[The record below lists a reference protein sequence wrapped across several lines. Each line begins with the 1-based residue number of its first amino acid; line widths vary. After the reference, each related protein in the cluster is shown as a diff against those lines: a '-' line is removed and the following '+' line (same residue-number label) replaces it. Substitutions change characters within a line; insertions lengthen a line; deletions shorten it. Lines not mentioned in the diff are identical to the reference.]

1 MRYIKDGKSYIV
13 RIDRGEEVL
22 DKLNEFV
29 KETDLKAGSITGIGA
44 CSEVELGVYS
54 VKKRKYIKYK
64 YDGEFEI
71 LSLNGN
77 ITRDGEEPYI
87 HLHIMISDGVVL
99 AGGLTFGMGITVGG
113 HLNKC
118 VISGT
123 CEIRIDECENAY
135 QRKIDDETGIKILD
149 I

>member
-1 MRYIKDGKSYIV
+1 MKYIKDGKSYIV

-54 VKKRKYIKYK
+54 VKNREYIKNK
-64 YDGEFEI
+64 YEGEFEI
-71 LSLNGN
+71 LSLIGN
-77 ITRDGEEPYI
+77 ITQDAGDAYI
-87 HLHIMISDGVVL
+87 HLHIMISDGL
-99 AGGLTFGMGITVGG
+99 AQGAGITVGG

-118 VISGT
+118 IISGT
-123 CEIRIDECENAY
+123 CELRIDECENAY
-135 QRKIDDETGIKILD
+135 QRKVDDETGIKIID

>member
-1 MRYIKDGKSYIV
+1 MKYIKDGKSYIV
-13 RIDRGEEVL
+13 RIDRGEEIL

-29 KETDLKAGSITGIGA
+29 KETDLKAATITGIGA
-44 CSEVELGVYS
+44 SSEVELGVYS
-54 VKKRKYIKYK
+54 VKKRKYSKYK

-77 ITRDGEEPYI
+77 ITRDAGKPYI
-87 HLHIMISDGVVL
+87 HLHIMISDGL
-99 AGGLTFGMGITVGG
+99 AQGAGITVGG

-118 VISGT
+118 IISGT
-123 CEIRIDECENAY
+123 CELRIDECENAY
-135 QRKIDDETGIKILD
+135 QRKIDDETGIKIID

>member
-1 MRYIKDGKSYIV
+1 MKYIKDGKSYIV

-22 DKLNEFV
+22 EKLNEFV
-29 KETDLKAGSITGIGA
+29 KETDLKAATISGIGA

-54 VKKRKYIKYK
+54 IKKRKYIKYK
-64 YDGEFEI
+64 YEGEFEI
-71 LSLNGN
+71 LSLIGN
-77 ITRDGEEPYI
+77 ITRDGDKPYV
-87 HLHIMISDGVVL
+87 HLHIMISDGLVQ
-99 AGGLTFGMGITVGG
+99 GTGITVGG

-118 VISGT
+118 IISGT

-135 QRKIDDETGIKILD
+135 QRKIDDETGIKIID

>member
-1 MRYIKDGKSYIV
+1 MKYIKDGKSYIV
-13 RIDRGEEVL
+13 RINRGEEVL
-22 DKLNEFV
+22 EKLNEFV
-29 KETDLKAGSITGIGA
+29 KETDLKAATISGIGA

-54 VKKRKYIKYK
+54 VKKREYIKNK
-64 YDGEFEI
+64 YEGEFEI

-77 ITRDGEEPYI
+77 ITRDGDKQYV

-99 AGGLTFGMGITVGG
+99 AGGLTFGRGITVGG

-118 VISGT
+118 IISGT
-123 CEIRIDECENAY
+123 CELRIDECENTY
-135 QRKIDDETGIKILD
+135 QRRVDDETGIKIID

>member
-1 MRYIKDGKSYIV
+1 MKYIKDGKSYIV

-29 KETDLKAGSITGIGA
+29 RETDIKAATITGIGA
-44 CSEVELGVYS
+44 SSEVELGVYS
-54 VKKRKYIKYK
+54 VKKRKYSKYK

-87 HLHIMISDGVVL
+87 HLHIMISDGMVL
-99 AGGLTFGMGITVGG
+99 AGGLAHGMGITVGG

-118 VISGT
+118 IISGT
-123 CEIRIDECENAY
+123 CELRIDECENVY

>member
-1 MRYIKDGKSYIV
+1 MKYIKDGASYIV

-29 KETDLKAGSITGIGA
+29 KETDLKAATISGIGA

-54 VKKRKYIKYK
+54 VKKREYIKNK
-64 YDGEFEI
+64 YEGEFEI
-71 LSLNGN
+71 LSLIGN
-77 ITRDGEEPYI
+77 ITRDGDKPYV
-87 HLHIMISDGVVL
+87 HLHIMISDGL
-99 AGGLTFGMGITVGG
+99 AQDTGITVGG

-118 VISGT
+118 IISGT
-123 CEIRIDECENAY
+123 CELRIDECENAY
-135 QRKIDDETGIKILD
+135 QRRVDDKTGIKIID

>member
-1 MRYIKDGKSYIV
+1 MKYIKDGKSYIV
-13 RIDRGEEVL
+13 RIDRGEEIL

-29 KETDLKAGSITGIGA
+29 KETDIKAATITGIGA

-71 LSLNGN
+71 LSLLGN
-77 ITRDGEEPYI
+77 ITREGDKPYV
-87 HLHIMISDGVVL
+87 HLHIMISDSV
-99 AGGLTFGMGITVGG
+99 GITVGG

-118 VISGT
+118 IISGT
-123 CEIRIDECENAY
+123 CELRIDECENVY
-135 QRKIDDETGIKILD
+135 QRKIDDETGIKIID

>member
-1 MRYIKDGKSYIV
+1 MKYIKDGKSYIV

-22 DKLNEFV
+22 DKLNEFI
-29 KETDLKAGSITGIGA
+29 KETDIKAATITGIGA
-44 CSEVELGVYS
+44 SSEVELGVYS
-54 VKKRKYIKYK
+54 VKNREYIKNK
-64 YDGEFEI
+64 YEGEFEI

-87 HLHIMISDGVVL
+87 HLHIMISDGMVL

-118 VISGT
+118 IISGT
-123 CEIRIDECENAY
+123 CELRIDECENIY
-135 QRKIDDETGIKILD
+135 QRRVDDETGIKIID

>member
-1 MRYIKDGKSYIV
+1 MKYIKDGKSYIV

-22 DKLNEFV
+22 EKLNEFV
-29 KETDLKAGSITGIGA
+29 KETDLKAATITGIGA
-44 CSEVELGVYS
+44 SSEVELGVYS
-54 VKKRKYIKYK
+54 VKKRKYSKYK

-77 ITRDGEEPYI
+77 ITRDAGKPYI
-87 HLHIMISDGVVL
+87 HLHIMISDGL
-99 AGGLTFGMGITVGG
+99 AQGAGITVGG

-118 VISGT
+118 IISGT
-123 CEIRIDECENAY
+123 CELRIDECENIY
-135 QRKIDDETGIKILD
+135 QRRVDDETGIKIID

>member
-1 MRYIKDGKSYIV
+1 MKYIKDGKSYIV

-22 DKLNEFV
+22 EKLNEFV
-29 KETDLKAGSITGIGA
+29 KETDLKAATIIGIGA
-44 CSEVELGVYS
+44 SSEVELGVYS
-54 VKKRKYIKYK
+54 VKKRKYSKYK

-77 ITRDGEEPYI
+77 ITRDAGKPYI
-87 HLHIMISDGVVL
+87 HLHIMISDGMVL

-118 VISGT
+118 IISGT
-123 CEIRIDECENAY
+123 CELRIDECENTY
-135 QRKIDDETGIKILD
+135 QRRVDDETGIKIID

>member
-1 MRYIKDGKSYIV
+1 MKYIKDGKSYIV

-22 DKLNEFV
+22 DKLNEFI
-29 KETDLKAGSITGIGA
+29 KETDIKAATISGIGA

-54 VKKRKYIKYK
+54 VKKREYNKYK

-71 LSLNGN
+71 LSLIGN
-77 ITRDGEEPYI
+77 ITQDAGDAYI
-87 HLHIMISDGVVL
+87 HLHIMISDGL
-99 AGGLTFGMGITVGG
+99 AQGAGITVGG

-118 VISGT
+118 IISGT
-123 CEIRIDECENAY
+123 CELRIDECENIY
-135 QRKIDDETGIKILD
+135 QRRVDDETGIKIID

>member
-1 MRYIKDGKSYIV
+1 MKYIKDGKSYIV

-22 DKLNEFV
+22 DKLNEFI
-29 KETDLKAGSITGIGA
+29 KETDIKAATISGIGA

-54 VKKRKYIKYK
+54 VKKREYNKYK
-64 YDGEFEI
+64 YEGEFEI

-87 HLHIMISDGVVL
+87 HLHIMISDGLVQ
-99 AGGLTFGMGITVGG
+99 GTGITVGG

-118 VISGT
+118 IISGT
-123 CEIRIDECENAY
+123 CELRIDECENAY
-135 QRKIDDETGIKILD
+135 QRKIDDETGIKIID

>member
-1 MRYIKDGKSYIV
+1 MKYIKDGASYIV

-22 DKLNEFV
+22 DKLNEFI
-29 KETDLKAGSITGIGA
+29 KETDIKAATITGIGA

-54 VKKRKYIKYK
+54 VKKREYNKYK

-71 LSLNGN
+71 LSLIGN
-77 ITRDGEEPYI
+77 ITQDAGDAYI
-87 HLHIMISDGVVL
+87 HLHIMISDGL
-99 AGGLTFGMGITVGG
+99 AQGAGITVGG

-118 VISGT
+118 IISGT
-123 CEIRIDECENAY
+123 CELRIDECENAY
-135 QRKIDDETGIKILD
+135 QRKVDDETGIKIID

>member
-1 MRYIKDGKSYIV
+1 MKYIKDGTSYIV
-13 RIDRGEEVL
+13 RIDRGEEIL

-29 KETDLKAGSITGIGA
+29 KETDLKAATITGIGA
-44 CSEVELGVYS
+44 SSEVELGVYS
-54 VKKRKYIKYK
+54 VKKREYIKYK
-64 YDGEFEI
+64 YYGEFEI

-77 ITRDGEEPYI
+77 ITRDGDKPYV
-87 HLHIMISDGVVL
+87 HLHIMISDGMVL

-118 VISGT
+118 IISGT
-123 CEIRIDECENAY
+123 CELRIDECENIY
-135 QRKIDDETGIKILD
+135 QRRVDDETGIKIID

>member
-1 MRYIKDGKSYIV
+1 MKYIKDGKSYIV

-22 DKLNEFV
+22 DKLNEFI
-29 KETDLKAGSITGIGA
+29 KETDVKAASITGIGA

-54 VKKRKYIKYK
+54 VKKREYIKNK
-64 YDGEFEI
+64 YEGEFEI
-71 LSLNGN
+71 LSLIGN
-77 ITRDGEEPYI
+77 ITQDGEEPYI
-87 HLHIMISDGVVL
+87 HLHIMISDGMVL

-118 VISGT
+118 IISGT
-123 CEIRIDECENAY
+123 CELRLDECENAY
-135 QRKIDDETGIKILD
+135 QRRVDDETGIKVID

>member
-1 MRYIKDGKSYIV
+1 MKYIKDGTSYIV
-13 RIDRGEEVL
+13 RIDRGEEIL

-29 KETDLKAGSITGIGA
+29 KETDLKAATITGIGA
-44 CSEVELGVYS
+44 SSEVELGVYS
-54 VKKRKYIKYK
+54 VKKREYIKYK

-77 ITRDGEEPYI
+77 ITRDGDKPYV
-87 HLHIMISDGVVL
+87 HLHIMTSDGMVF

-118 VISGT
+118 IISGT
-123 CEIRIDECENAY
+123 CELRIDECENVY
-135 QRKIDDETGIKILD
+135 QRRVDDETGIKIID

>member
-1 MRYIKDGKSYIV
+1 MKYIKDGKSYIV
-13 RIDRGEEVL
+13 RIDRGEEIL

-29 KETDLKAGSITGIGA
+29 KETDIKAATISGIGA

-64 YDGEFEI
+64 YEGEFEI
-71 LSLNGN
+71 LSLIGN
-77 ITRDGEEPYI
+77 ITRDAGKPYVHI
-87 HLHIMISDGVVL
+87 HIMISDGLVQ
-99 AGGLTFGMGITVGG
+99 GTGITVGG

-118 VISGT
+118 IISGT
-123 CEIRIDECENAY
+123 CELRIDECENAY
-135 QRKIDDETGIKILD
+135 QRKVDDETGIKIID

>member
-1 MRYIKDGKSYIV
+1 MKYIKDGASYIV

-29 KETDLKAGSITGIGA
+29 KETDLKAATISGIGA

-54 VKKRKYIKYK
+54 VKKREYIKNK
-64 YDGEFEI
+64 YEGEFEI

-77 ITRDGEEPYI
+77 ITRDGDKPYV
-87 HLHIMISDGVVL
+87 HLHIMISDGMVL
-99 AGGLTFGMGITVGG
+99 AGSLTFGMGVTVGG

-118 VISGT
+118 IISGT
-123 CEIRIDECENAY
+123 CELRIDECENTY
-135 QRKIDDETGIKILD
+135 QRRVDDKTGIKIID